1 LRIDKLRPFRC
12 GPAKPSPRSEG
23 GSAPDLPH
31 DYSLT
36 TVAVGCKPAIRYA
49 PWIQVHVPAMFLGQ
63 ARQLKKR
70 MPNDSEE
77 ISVIKEPVEID
88 TYSGQ
93 YQRPGERRPALVFLR
108 GELLAVPIPLERAEV
123 TLGRALDADIRIN
136 DSRASRLH
144 ARISTE
150 PDAET
155 GVVRYRL
162 TDLDSTNGTMLNGK
176 AIVQAFLQDGDKF
189 EVGDQLIRF
198 EMLDEIDREFQQQI
212 HRLLVHDELTGL
224 LTSKSFFSEL
234 RREAARAEA
243 ESMPFCVLMMDL
255 DYFKEVNDTYGH
267 LVGSETLE
275 EVGAVINKTLRAG
288 DVGARF
294 GGEEF
299 AAFLLAADYAQ
310 GMVAAERVRSAIEK
324 HVFPAVRRESTESP
338 RTHKITISIG
348 VAAFPDDGRDP
359 IQLVE
364 LADSA
369 LYRAK
374 RSGRN
379 CVCAYRPAGTTE
391 VLHLRPRLET

>member
-1 LRIDKLRPFRC
+1 
-12 GPAKPSPRSEG
+12 
-23 GSAPDLPH
+23 
-31 DYSLT
+31 
-36 TVAVGCKPAIRYA
+36 
-49 PWIQVHVPAMFLGQ
+49 MFLGQ

-108 GELLAVPIPLERAEV
+108 GELLAVPIPLDRAEV

-155 GVVRYRL
+155 GAVRYRL

-176 AIVQAFLQDGDKF
+176 AIDQAFLQDGDKF

-243 ESMPFCVLMMDL
+243 ESMPFCVLMMDI

-275 EVGAVINKTLRAG
+275 EIGSVIKQTLRAG

-324 HVFPAVRRESTESP
+324 HEFSAVRRGSTEQS
-338 RTHKITISIG
+338 RNHKITISIG
-348 VAAFPDDGRDP
+348 VASFPEDGRDP

-379 CVCAYRPAGTTE
+379 CVCAYRPAGTAE
-391 VLHLRPRLET
+391 VLRLRPRLET

>member
-1 LRIDKLRPFRC
+1 M
-12 GPAKPSPRSEG
+12 AK
-23 GSAPDLPH
+23 
-31 DYSLT
+31 
-36 TVAVGCKPAIRYA
+36 
-49 PWIQVHVPAMFLGQ
+49 
-63 ARQLKKR
+63 
-70 MPNDSEE
+70 DSED
-77 ISVIKEPVEID
+77 ISVIKESVGID
-88 TYSGQ
+88 TYAGEF
-93 YQRPGERRPALVFLR
+93 QRPSERRPALVFLR
-108 GELLAVPIPLERAEV
+108 GELLAVQIPLDRAEV
-123 TLGRALDADIRIN
+123 TMGRALDADIRIN

-144 ARISTE
+144 ARIITE
-150 PDAET
+150 PDPET
-155 GVVRYRL
+155 GGTRYRL
-162 TDLDSTNGTMLNGK
+162 KDLDSTNGTILNGK
-176 AIVQAFLQDGDKF
+176 AIDQALLQDGDKF

-198 EMLDEIDREFQQQI
+198 EMLDEIDREFQQHI

-243 ESMPFCVLMMDL
+243 ESMPFCVLMMDI

-275 EVGAVINKTLRAG
+275 QVGAVIRQTLRAG
-288 DVGARF
+288 DVGPRV

-299 AAFLLAADYAQ
+299 AAFLLDADYAQ

-324 HVFPAVRRESTESP
+324 HDFPAVRRGSTEP
-338 RTHKITISIG
+338 PGTHKITISLG
-348 VAAFPDDGRDP
+348 VASFPEDGRDP

-379 CVCAYRPAGTTE
+379 RVCAYRPAGTTE
-391 VLHLRPRLET
+391 VLHLRPRVES